1 MNTQP
6 AILKSASENHAT
18 AMALDAATALDANWE
33 VLFLRGVGGIVTLG
47 GAFMLMGWAAGFSS
61 WVGAIPNAQT
71 MKANTSLGFTL
82 IGVTMLL
89 LTFRGRFAGLALKA
103 ANLAT
108 VCVGAI
114 GLITL
119 LEYVFGVNLRID
131 ELLVVDFLTARDAFP
146 GRMGVNGAICQLLAS
161 VALWILGRPGAKGSS
176 NATVAW
182 AGALIVGISIDALIA
197 HFEARRS
204 GYNWLDMMSMAVHAA
219 FIYTLL
225 GIAFLRVAAK
235 ASTFRWAIGRSLS
248 FEFVSGLAV
257 VIAVAALSYLSA
269 AQVGQETLRMKR
281 TREALEQIWAFRA
294 GVDELEAV
302 AHGDMLSGN
311 DVFRRRWSK
320 DGGEGAQQLR
330 LRYKALLESIT
341 ADPTRERLLEPLH
354 EAVEGWLGF
363 LQELASLRESGGFEE
378 ARRYFQ
384 SGSSREWRSRID
396 VLISE
401 LIALE
406 RAEVGA
412 REREMY
418 KVSERTFGLLPSGV
432 LLSILVLSYGM
443 VRLNLEM
450 MAREKVAKALAMSE
464 SRLHL
469 ALDAAQIG
477 DWDIDLVTLRANRSL
492 RHDQIFGYIDQKP
505 VWTYEDFLEHVH
517 PEDRA
522 GVDSGFRA
530 SIAGGEEWSFEC
542 RILRYGGGTGWI
554 WGRGKCFKNE
564 NGQVES
570 MRGVIGDITQ
580 RRAAEEE
587 IRSLNATLEQRV
599 RERTLKLET
608 AMKELDAFSYS
619 VSHDLRAPLRAIDGF
634 SRMVIEEYSQE
645 LAQDGQRKLAV
656 IRTEAQRMSRLIDD
670 LLTFSRLGRAEI
682 QSETVDMRALAQE
695 VFNELTGRG
704 TNGRKIQFEVQHLP
718 VAVGAQAMIRQVWVN
733 LIGNAIK
740 FTRGRELAEIEVG
753 FHLGAGG
760 ETVYSIKDNGVG
772 FDMRHVG
779 KLFGVFQRLHSEKE
793 FEGTGVGLALVQRI
807 VSRHGGR
814 VWADAEEG
822 RGSTFFFTLPKPS
835 L

>member
-1 MNTQP
+1 MKTQP
-6 AILKSASENHAT
+6 AISKSASENR
-18 AMALDAATALDANWE
+18 AAAKAPDANRE
-33 VLFLRGVGGIVTLG
+33 MLFLRVIGGIVALG
-47 GAFMLMGWAAGFSS
+47 GAFMLTGWAAGFSS
-61 WVGAIPNAQT
+61 VVGAIPNAPT
-71 MKANTSLGFTL
+71 MKANTSLGFIL
-82 IGVTMLL
+82 SGVSMLFI
-89 LTFRGRFAGLALKA
+89 TVRGRFAGLALKV

-108 VCVGAI
+108 VCAGAI
-114 GLITL
+114 GLMTL
-119 LEYVFGVNLRID
+119 LEYVFGVNLRVD
-131 ELLVVDFLTARDAFP
+131 ELLAVDFLTPRDAFP
-146 GRMGVNGAICQLLAS
+146 GRMGVNGAICLLLAS
-161 VALWILGRPGAKGSS
+161 VALWILGRPAAKGSS

-182 AGALIVGISIDALIA
+182 VGALMVGIAIDAVIA

-204 GYNWLDMMSMAVHAA
+204 GYNWLNMMSMAVHTA
-219 FIYTLL
+219 FLYTLL

-235 ASTFRWAIGRSLS
+235 ASAFRWAIGRSLS

-257 VIAVAALSYLSA
+257 LIAVAVLSHLSA
-269 AQVGQETLRMKR
+269 AQVGEETVRMKR

-302 AHGDMLSGN
+302 AHSYVLSGN
-311 DVFRRRWSK
+311 GVFRRKWSN

-330 LRYKALLESIT
+330 IRYNELLESLA
-341 ADPTRERLLEPLH
+341 ADSKRTKLLAQLK
-354 EAVEGWLGF
+354 EAVDGWLVF
-363 LQELASLRESGGFEE
+363 LQELVSLRESGGFEE
-378 ARRYFQ
+378 ARRYFE
-384 SGSSREWRSRID
+384 SGRGREWMSRID
-396 VLISE
+396 LLLSE
-401 LIALE
+401 LIAVE
-406 RAEVGA
+406 REEIGA

-418 KVSERTFGLLPSGV
+418 RVSERTFGLLPPGV

-450 MAREKVAKALAMSE
+450 TAREKVAKALAMSE
-464 SRLHL
+464 SRLRL

-477 DWDIDLVTLRANRSL
+477 DWDMDLVTLRANRSL

-530 SIAGGEEWSFEC
+530 SIAGGGEWSFEC
-542 RILRYGGGTGWI
+542 RILRHGGGTGWI

-564 NGQVES
+564 NGQMES

-608 AMKELDAFSYS
+608 VVKELDAFSYS

-645 LAQDGQRKLAV
+645 LAQEGQRKLGV

-670 LLTFSRLGRAEI
+670 LLTFSRLGRAEMH
-682 QSETVDMRALAQE
+682 SEPVDMRAFAQD
-695 VFNELTGRG
+695 VFNELTGME
-704 TNGRKIQFEVQHLP
+704 TNGRKIHFQIQPLP
-718 VAVGAQAMIRQVWVN
+718 IAVGAQAMIRQVWVN

-753 FHLGAGG
+753 SHPGAGG
-760 ETVYSIKDNGVG
+760 ETVYYIKDNGVG

-814 VWADAEEG
+814 VWAEAEEG
-822 RGSTFFFTLPKPS
+822 RGATFFFTLPKPS